1 MLRGI
6 RFIRD
11 EPALIATCGRRRYLV
26 VSDLHIGMELKLS
39 AKGVHLYGATKKM
52 SERILGIM
60 GDAGLDR
67 MIMLGD
73 VKENFL
79 RPEAAEAR
87 LIRSFFDSLK
97 GMEVTVTAGNHDA
110 MLADIVDVNIVKN
123 LRLGRFYFAHG
134 YGRLGETGDGVDCIL
149 MGHMHPA
156 IETERN
162 GIRDAQKVWCIYK
175 EENGDKRLVSV
186 PAFNDLIIG
195 TDVNKYDKLLFA
207 SSFRRETILGLDGR
221 GIGL

>member
-1 MLRGI
+1 MLKGI

-39 AKGVHLYGATKKM
+39 AMGVHLYGATKKM
-52 SERILGIM
+52 SERLLGM
-60 GDAGLDR
+60 VKDANLDR
-67 MIMLGD
+67 VIMLGD

-79 RPEAAEAR
+79 RPDEAEAR

-97 GMEVTVTAGNHDA
+97 GIDITVTAGNHDA
-110 MLADIVDVNIVKN
+110 MLADIVDINIVKS
-123 LRLGRFYFAHG
+123 LKLGRFYFAHG
-134 YGRLGETGDGVDCIL
+134 YGRLGEIGDGIDYVL

-162 GIRDAQKVWCIYK
+162 GIRDSQKVWCIYR
-175 EENGDKRLVSV
+175 EENGDERLISV
-186 PAFNDLIIG
+186 PAFNDLIVG
-195 TDVNKYDKLLFA
+195 TDVNKYDRLLFA
-207 SSFRRETILGLDGR
+207 KSFRREAILGLDGR
-221 GIGL
+221 DIEL